1 MHNTIIM
8 ISRLLLPFLF
18 AIAFNY
24 LSYGQV
30 SFNSSFERYERTHF
44 RPALWMAEGDSDIR
58 VDTVVSHSGRAS
70 LKISSTRS
78 GRDSVK
84 GYPGGLVSA
93 NDIPLTLIKNKH
105 CRISGFVKVEDVL
118 KEGTYRVGFFVKMID
133 HKGKNFLY
141 QLTDSSIFRGTQDW
155 TFHTKE
161 FFVPDSTAT
170 VTWGASFIGS
180 GTVWYDDIRIE
191 IDGKELT
198 DTELEAPTKTQITWL
213 QKNMVAL
220 DDGNAANRNTN
231 LAAFKKE
238 IGTAKIIALG
248 EATHGTSEI
257 FTMKHRLLEYL
268 ANETNVGVFAMEA
281 YMPEAY
287 KVNDYVLHG
296 KGTPEDCVYGMKFW
310 TWRNEEVVNLI
321 KWMKAYNETHTK
333 KIRFEGFDMQSSKQ
347 ALENIRAFVLQQS
360 DSTLKSECDTLS
372 KSIEIVETATRQGT
386 ITAPLVSVA
395 IQNAQTFYTR
405 LYSSISATK
414 PSPEKERILQDCR
427 IVLQAMTIISLDV
440 TQQAFASGTYRDSCM
455 AENIR
460 WIASQTKPD
469 ERIVL
474 WAHNEHIMKSRQA
487 KGTTRMGVFLDDM
500 FRKNY
505 YALGFSCGNGSY
517 TAYNFDSNKV
527 VRNNTLIEPY
537 TGTIEEYFRAAR
549 ISSGILF
556 TKYITRQSPLAQW
569 LTTPFE
575 LRSIG
580 SVAEKQQYHSCI
592 IPESYDALLYI
603 DSTTSSKLL
612 PPKPKK

>member
-1 MHNTIIM
+1 MHFLQCVNITIITFTS
-8 ISRLLLPFLF
+8 ICFSQGSGQIPF
-18 AIAFNY
+18 N
-24 LSYGQV
+24 G
-30 SFNSSFERYERTHF
+30 NFERYERTHF

-58 VDTVVSHSGRAS
+58 VDTLISHSGRAS
-70 LKISSTRS
+70 LKISSLRS
-78 GRDSVK
+78 GRDSTK
-84 GYPGGLVSA
+84 GYPGGWVSA
-93 NDIPLTLIKNKH
+93 KDISMTLLKNKR
-105 CRISGFVKVEDVL
+105 CRISGFVKVQDVL

-141 QLTDSSIFRGTQDW
+141 QLTDSSLFRGTQDW
-155 TFHTKE
+155 TFHTTE
-161 FFVPDSTAT
+161 FFVPDSAAT

-180 GTVWYDDIRIE
+180 GTVWYDDLRIE
-191 IDGKELT
+191 IDGKELK
-198 DTELEAPTKTQITWL
+198 EPKIEAPTKTQTVWL
-213 QKNMVAL
+213 QKNVVAL
-220 DDGNAANRNTN
+220 NDENVTNRNVN

-238 IGTAKIIALG
+238 IGTTKIIALG
-248 EATHGTSEI
+248 EATHGTSE
-257 FTMKHRLLEYL
+257 FFSMKHRLLEYL

-296 KGTPEDCVYGMKFW
+296 KGTPEECVYGMKFW

-347 ALENIRAFVLQQS
+347 ALENIRAFVQLQS
-360 DSTLKSECDTLS
+360 DNALKSECDTLS
-372 KSIEIVETATRQGT
+372 KSVEMVETATRQGT
-386 ITAPLVSVA
+386 ITAPLVVAA
-395 IQNAQTFYTR
+395 IQNAQTFSTR
-405 LYSSISATK
+405 LSSAISANK

-440 TQQAFASGTYRDSCM
+440 AQQPTASGTYRDSCM

-487 KGTTRMGVFLDDM
+487 KGTIRMGLFLDNM
-500 FRKNY
+500 FGKNY

-527 VRNNTLIEPY
+527 VRNNILIEPY
-537 TGTIEEYFRAAR
+537 PGTVEEYFRATGV
-549 ISSGILF
+549 SSGILF
-556 TKYITRQSPLAQW
+556 TKRITRQSPLANW

-592 IPESYDALLYI
+592 VPESYDALLYI
-603 DSTTSSKLL
+603 DRTMASKLL